1 MSVLRQEPV
10 SNQFDTVIFLGIV
23 DQDRVCRNEN
33 FGYYLSDIYFGFY
46 GKLVVFRSLC
56 KYRLPQ
62 VKDE

>member
-46 GKLVVFRSLC
+46 GKLVVF
-56 KYRLPQ
+56 
-62 VKDE
+62 